1 MPDTHYG
8 SVYQYYDTVPRRER
22 PGGYSTTAPV
32 IADVTARQLQAIN
45 CGDWSSRPGLVL
57 QKLGV
62 REIAFH
68 RGLFVLNPAVPG
80 RSWFA
85 WRGLVQHGYR
95 RWAQDGAITML
106 DRLHGHGP
114 APKAPVAEPRRDTA
128 QLCAGWYGN
137 DGNGRAMSA
146 GHAPL
151 WAYSNGP
158 ASSIS
163 LVMRSYAP
171 VPVTFSVDGRRLL
184 TRRISALTEVRV
196 PLGARGWHLVAL
208 DTPVL
213 PVVDGR
219 REGARLIAYVLD

>member
-1 MPDTHYG
+1 M
-8 SVYQYYDTVPRRER
+8 
-22 PGGYSTTAPV
+22 
-32 IADVTARQLQAIN
+32 
-45 CGDWSSRPGLVL
+45 L

-114 APKAPVAEPRRDTA
+114 APKAPVEEPRRDTA